1 MIAKETIEQIA
12 NEKLTSGEIFLVDIK
27 VSRANCIE
35 VFIDSERGINI
46 ADCADLSRFIE
57 ERLDRERED
66 FELNVSSAGLD
77 QPLKVV
83 RQYHKNIGREV
94 KVRTKTG
101 VEMIGTIVE
110 ASETEFIIERQSK
123 EKDSKGKRVLVTER
137 DTIAFADVQSTKLEI
152 KF

>member
-1 MIAKETIEQIA
+1 MIAKETIEQIV
-12 NEKLTSGEIFLVDIK
+12 NEKLSSGELFLVDIK
-27 VSRANCIE
+27 INRANCIE

-46 ADCADLSRFIE
+46 SDCADLSRFIE
-57 ERLDRERED
+57 EHLDRERED

-77 QPLKVV
+77 QPLKVI

-101 VEMIGTIVE
+101 VEMTGVIVE
-110 ASETEFIIERQSK
+110 ASDANFVIERQSK

-137 DTIAFADVQSTKLEI
+137 DTVLYTDVQSTKLEI